1 MMATGTRRLL
11 VVAIEARML
20 SSMNF
25 RHVQCARARAREP
38 TECQSTRIAACYRCS
53 SVLDLQSVLAD
64 RQDCH
69 CPFRFNGAKYY
80 CCPSRACVKKVT
92 SLARACEGGCKV
104 PARRRR
110 TMLLLIRTAE
120 IIGGRH

>member
-25 RHVQCARARAREP
+25 RHVQCARASLREL

-53 SVLDLQSVLAD
+53 SVLDLQSARAD

-80 CCPSRACVKKVT
+80 CCASRACVKKVT
-92 SLARACEGGCKV
+92 SVAGRAKAIAKF

-110 TMLLLIRTAE
+110 IMLLLTLV
-120 IIGGRH
+120 